1 MSSHQ
6 TRLSNPRNY
15 ALIALVV
22 LLVLAGVAIDGPATL
37 STLKTAHS
45 QQTTT
50 KITPTSFP
58 APTDAMIPGWKK
70 YTNNKDGYS
79 IDAPSSWFAES
90 FDYTNPNQIYNI
102 NFSFFPSAPN
112 TSPSTPQ
119 TSFINIANPIAFTD
133 YFKGSGVQAGGGLT
147 ALKTLISSKYD
158 NELWNVTHSSSFTKI
173 SGHPALITDFF
184 FFQAEDGIRALYVT
198 GVQTCAL
205 PISSSAQSTA
215 IIRAAMRRFRN
226 RR

>member
-133 YFKGSGVQAGGGLT
+133 YFKGSG
-147 ALKTLISSKYD
+147 
-158 NELWNVTHSSSFTKI
+158 
-173 SGHPALITDFF
+173 HPALITETIYIPPSEVTPPPGYVSDGPCYQCSGKTVYIDLQNGKFLEIDAGWGNARSDFEATF
-184 FFQAEDGIRALYVT
+184 DKTVSTLRFTHAGAT
-198 GVQTCAL
+198 PTQTRPL
-205 PISSSAQSTA
+205 
-215 IIRAAMRRFRN
+215 
-226 RR
+226 